1 MEMVIHRGSR
11 EIGGS
16 CVQISAGG
24 SSILLDA
31 GEPLGQSTAQ
41 VDLAKLSFDAVFI
54 SHPHK
59 DHFGLVESL
68 DPSVPVYVGPIGR
81 QLMDATRLFLGQKPL
96 GNTFREIRDRQ
107 WIEFGAFRI
116 RPYLM
121 DHSCVDAFGFL
132 IEAGGKRLYYSGDFR
147 AHGRKAKLFDR
158 FLKNPP
164 TDVDALLLEGTM
176 MRRDNTAVPDENFV
190 EERMLSL
197 LREQADLPC
206 LLVCS
211 GQNIDRICAAFRACL
226 RAGRTFV
233 IDIYTAY
240 VLRLVSSHLPNVPDI
255 NTSTRIKVL
264 TKGIAAS
271 SHYHKLKT
279 SGEGVALFIKDL
291 YAQDTAISMDEV
303 LAHGSKYLVKV
314 GNYSDLLGQFGPC
327 NVIYSLWEGYLREER
342 FRHLKQNPNVTL
354 HQIHTSGHA
363 IRNDLKRMVDAVK
376 PKHLIP
382 IHTEHSEN
390 FVELGSPVRI
400 LNDGEIFHIEEV

>member
-1 MEMVIHRGSR
+1 MEMIIHRGCR

-24 SSILLDA
+24 TSILLDA

-59 DHFGLVESL
+59 DHFGLIESL
-68 DPSVPVYVGPIGR
+68 DPSLPVYVGPIGR

-96 GNTFREIRDRQ
+96 GNTFREIRNRQ
-107 WIEFGAFRI
+107 WIEFGTFRI

-147 AHGRKAKLFDR
+147 AHGRKSKLFNW

-176 MRRDNTAVPDENFV
+176 MRRNNTAVPDEDFV
-190 EERMLSL
+190 EKRMLSL

-206 LLVCS
+206 LLICS
-211 GQNIDRICAAFRACL
+211 GQNIDRICAAYRACL
-226 RAGRTFV
+226 KAGRTFV

-255 NTSTRIKVL
+255 NKSSKIKVL

-271 SHYHKLKT
+271 SHYRKLKA
-279 SGEGVALFIKDL
+279 SDEVIANFKKDL
-291 YAQDTAISMDEV
+291 FARHTAIDMDEV
-303 LAHGSKYLVKV
+303 IRHGSKYLVKV
-314 GNYSDLLGQFGPC
+314 GNYSDLLAQLGPC
-327 NVIYSLWEGYLREER
+327 NVIYSMWDGYLREER
-342 FRHLKQNPNVTL
+342 FTPLKENPNVTL

-363 IRNDLKRMVDAVK
+363 IREDLKRLVDAVN

-382 IHTEHSEN
+382 IHTEHSER
-390 FVELGSPVRI
+390 FFELGSQVRI
-400 LNDGEIFHIEEV
+400 LNDGEIFHI